1 MNEAPMTPPSAAHV
15 LIVEDE
21 PRMAA
26 LLADYLQASGY
37 TSAWLANGLEVV
49 PSVKARR
56 PDLVLLDLMLP
67 GQDGMSVCRALRLF
81 SDVPVIM
88 LTARVEEADRLMGLE
103 IGADDYICKTPFS
116 PREVVARVKAL
127 LRRSGHSARE
137 VSALQ
142 IDAQAYKAS
151 WQGAALD
158 LTPIEFRL
166 LKALIEKIEE
176 DCAIA
181 GIKPAAPNTIRAR
194 IEEIEEKK
202 RAKKRKGEAEAR
214 KFEANKKPG
223 RGNKLPDAD
232 YPLAVGQMDHTLLDI
247 MVVDDKH
254 RKPIRRAWITV
265 LIDCYSR
272 VIQGFYVSLDPPS
285 SLSAGL
291 CITNAVLTKRRRLE
305 QLGVTNQVEW
315 PYYGVMDVVHMD
327 NAKEFR
333 GKLIEFG
340 CKEYH
345 IDAHFR
351 PVKNP
356 KYGAI
361 IERFMGTLASKIKAL
376 PGATFSN
383 PKERG
388 EYDSEKTASMTLTEL
403 ETWLYL
409 TIEKYHLEKHSTLGM
424 PPALKWKEGILG
436 TKTKPGRGRPAL
448 IQDEEKLRID
458 LLPFE
463 ERVIHPEG
471 VVIKYVTRPRHA
483 RPIFCLSANRT
494 VGSRQCW
501 SISWAFTNRLFRRR
515 RLPQWWRWS

>member
-166 LKALIEKIEE
+166 LKALA
-176 DCAIA
+176 D
-181 GIKPAAPNTIRAR
+181 AR
-194 IEEIEEKK
+194 
-202 RAKKRKGEAEAR
+202 
-214 KFEANKKPG
+214 G
-223 RGNKLPDAD
+223 RVLSRDK
-232 YPLAVGQMDHTLLDI
+232 LLDH
-247 MVVDDKH
+247 VHADQRPVTDRAVDSHVKNLR
-254 RKPIRRAWITV
+254 RKLDAASGGQELIRSI
-265 LIDCYSR
+265 
-272 VIQGFYVSLDPPS
+272 
-285 SLSAGL
+285 
-291 CITNAVLTKRRRLE
+291 
-305 QLGVTNQVEW
+305 
-315 PYYGVMDVVHMD
+315 YGVGYRLD
-327 NAKEFR
+327 
-333 GKLIEFG
+333 
-340 CKEYH
+340 
-345 IDAHFR
+345 
-351 PVKNP
+351 
-356 KYGAI
+356 
-361 IERFMGTLASKIKAL
+361 L
-376 PGATFSN
+376 P
-383 PKERG
+383 
-388 EYDSEKTASMTLTEL
+388 
-403 ETWLYL
+403 
-409 TIEKYHLEKHSTLGM
+409 
-424 PPALKWKEGILG
+424 
-436 TKTKPGRGRPAL
+436 
-448 IQDEEKLRID
+448 
-458 LLPFE
+458 
-463 ERVIHPEG
+463 
-471 VVIKYVTRPRHA
+471 
-483 RPIFCLSANRT
+483 
-494 VGSRQCW
+494 
-501 SISWAFTNRLFRRR
+501 
-515 RLPQWWRWS
+515 